1 MKYFQLLAKPFTIFV
16 ERYYPDPFVFAIL
29 LTLLTYLI
37 TLGLTDITPM
47 DAVVAWGDGLAS
59 LLSFMAQLA
68 IMLIAAHALAHTDSI
83 QRCLRFLGGLP
94 KSQAAAYLMVTVI
107 AGLASLLSWSLGLVA
122 GAILAQQVAIE
133 GRRKGLRLHFPLL
146 VASAYAGFVIW
157 HMGYSAS
164 APLFVATPGN
174 ALEGTIGGLIPVT
187 DTIFAGWNILIA
199 FVTLALVAI
208 TCSLMRPK
216 EEDILEAPVE
226 AMESMREDEEEADRS
241 AGHGS
246 PLSPAGHMDNSRL
259 ISIALGLFLMVYLV
273 HWFSSKGLNL
283 NLNIVNWSFLALG
296 LILARNPLHYV
307 GLIGNASRTVSPVL
321 LQYPLY
327 AGIMGLMFNSG
338 LVNVMSDWFTSIS
351 TPETLP
357 FWAFISGGLVNFF
370 VPSGGGQWAIQG
382 PVFIDAAQKL
392 GVDLPL
398 VVMGVAY
405 GDQWTNMIQPFW
417 TIPLLAIAGLHM
429 RQIMGY
435 TFVIFLVTFLT
446 FGGGLLIAAT

>member
-1 MKYFQLLAKPFTIFV
+1 MKYFQLLARPFMVFV
-16 ERYYPDPFVFAIL
+16 ERFYPDPFVFAIL
-29 LTLLTYLI
+29 LTLATFLI
-37 TLGLTDITPM
+37 TLGLTDATPVGAM
-47 DAVVAWGDGLAS
+47 VAWGDGLSS
-59 LLSFMAQLA
+59 LLGFMAQLS
-68 IMLIAAHALAHTDSI
+68 IMLIAAHALAHTDSV
-83 QRCLRFLGGLP
+83 QRALRFLGGLP
-94 KSQAAAYLMVTVI
+94 NSQAGAYLMVTLI

-174 ALEGTIGGLIPVT
+174 ALESSIGGLIPVT
-187 DTIFAGWNILIA
+187 ETIFAGWNIAIA
-199 FVTLALVAI
+199 FITLTLVAL

-216 EEDILEAPVE
+216 DEEIVEAPVE
-226 AMESMREDEEEADRS
+226 AIESLQEEDAEMDRS
-241 AGHGS
+241 SGHGT
-246 PLSPAGHMDNSRL
+246 PLTPAGYLDNSRL
-259 ISIALGLFLMVYLV
+259 ISIGLGLLLIAYLV
-273 HWFSSKGLNL
+273 YWFKTKGLNL
-283 NLNIVNWSFLALG
+283 NLNIVNWSFLAFG
-296 LILARNPLHYV
+296 LMLARNPLHYV
-307 GLIGNASRTVSPVL
+307 SLIGNASRTVSPVL

-338 LVNVMSDWFTSIS
+338 LVNIMSDWFTSIS
-351 TPETLP
+351 TAQTLP

-382 PVFIDAAQKL
+382 PVFIEAAQNL
-392 GVDLPL
+392 GVNLPL

-435 TFVIFLVTFLT
+435 TFVVFLVSFLT
-446 FGGGLLIAAT
+446 FGGGLLIAAG

>member
-1 MKYFQLLAKPFTIFV
+1 MKYFQLMAKPFTLFV
-16 ERYYPDPFVFAIL
+16 ERFYPDPFVFAVL
-29 LTLLTYLI
+29 LTLVTFLI
-37 TLGLTDITPM
+37 TFGLTDTTPM
-47 DAVVAWGDGLAS
+47 GAVTAWGDGLSS
-59 LLSFMAQLA
+59 LLNFMAQIS
-68 IMLIAAHALAHTDSI
+68 IMLIAAHALAHTDTV
-83 QRCLRFLGGLP
+83 QRGLRFLGRLP
-94 KSQAAAYLMVTVI
+94 TSQAGAYLMVAVC

-122 GAILAQQVAIE
+122 GALLAQQVAIE

-146 VASAYAGFVIW
+146 VASAYSGFVIW

-174 ALEGTIGGLIPVT
+174 ALEDKIGGMIPVT
-187 DTIFAGWNILIA
+187 DTIFASWNIAIA
-199 FVTLALVAI
+199 FVTLFLVAA

-216 EEDILEAPVE
+216 EEDIIEAPVD
-226 AMESMREDEEEADRS
+226 AIESLQEDEKEAERS
-241 AGHGS
+241 AGHAP
-246 PLSPAGHMDNSRL
+246 PLTPAGRLDNSRL
-259 ISIALGLFLMVYLV
+259 MSIVMGLFLMAYLI

-296 LILARNPLHYV
+296 LLLARNPLHYV
-307 GLIGNASRTVSPVL
+307 RLVGDASRTVAPVL
-321 LQYPLY
+321 LQYPFY

-338 LVNVMSDWFTSIS
+338 LVNIISDWFTGIS
-351 TPETLP
+351 TPQTLP
-357 FWAFISGGLVNFF
+357 FWAFISGGIVNFF

-382 PVFIDAAQKL
+382 PVFISAAQNL

-417 TIPLLAIAGLHM
+417 TLPLLAIAGLHL

-435 TFVIFLVTFLT
+435 TFVVFLVSFLT
-446 FGGGLLIAAT
+446 FGGGLLIASG